1 MLNEKLEDIIEEVLR
16 KYVKEHQDSEIENDK
31 NIVRII
37 YTAVKESGLVC
48 NSAKSLEEQE
58 PNIYKWTAMEDDGC
72 LRMEY
77 GIAMNMFDAFIKATE
92 YSPSYHKYIEIERV
106 EEEDD
111 TKEQRDLLEWYKK
124 IKQ

>member
-106 EEEDD
+106 EEKDY

-124 IKQ
+124 AEQ